1 MNVHNTIKISCVSTH
16 LLRGLLA
23 TALVLSSACGG
34 SEAERP
40 DAAVVTDREGAS
52 AAPTA
57 TQADASTPAPAGS
70 SDAAT
75 NAPSAGKLD
84 ASVPSSGS
92 DAAPPA
98 KVDTEA
104 GTAPAAADTGTPQG
118 GEEAGPAGPGATGSG
133 ACCSDGNCYCRGDA
147 PTKSSAEAGPYK
159 AESYTIARS
168 SEHGG
173 GTVYYPTDAEPPFAG
188 AVICPPLT
196 GVQAMYKDWGPFLAS
211 WGIVLVTMDTKST
224 QDSVQSRSVQLA
236 AMVKQFRAEKDRE
249 GSALKGKL
257 GDRIGTMGWSMG
269 GGATW
274 IAAAKDPTLKSSI
287 SLAGH
292 NATGGGANNSKGTMV
307 PSMQLNGATDTSI
320 LGGLGQSDGVYDII
334 PETTPKLIYVVRDK
348 GHFEWGG
355 PKAAGP
361 AAGEFVLAFQKTF
374 LEGDA
379 RWKQFLLTK
388 PANAS
393 TYKTNIK

>member
-1 MNVHNTIKISCVSTH
+1 MSVEYANRIFAKVCLVG
-16 LLRGLLA
+16 GLLSA
-23 TALVLSSACGG
+23 GLGLLTACGG
-34 SEAERP
+34 SEADPAGDESL
-40 DAAVVTDREGAS
+40 V
-52 AAPTA
+52 
-57 TQADASTPAPAGS
+57 ADASSVTGTPAEAGT
-70 SDAAT
+70 AAGPNDT
-75 NAPSAGKLD
+75 ATPSAANPD
-84 ASVPSSGS
+84 ASVPANKTDASSQAKADT
-92 DAAPPA
+92 DAATALPA
-98 KVDTEA
+98 TDAT
-104 GTAPAAADTGTPQG
+104 TATGDD
-118 GEEAGPAGPGATGSG
+118 AGPTDPGPKGSG
-133 ACCSDGNCYCRGDA
+133 TCCPDGACYCRGDA

-159 AESYTIARS
+159 VANYTLARS

-173 GTVYYPTDAEPPFAG
+173 GTVYYPMDAEPPFAG
-188 AVICPPLT
+188 SVICPPLT

-249 GSALKGKL
+249 GSQLKGKL

-292 NATGGGANNSKGTMV
+292 NATGGGANNSKGTTV

-320 LGGLGQSDGVYDII
+320 LGGMRQSDGVYDII
-334 PETTPKLIYVVRDK
+334 PETTPKLIYVVNGK
-348 GHFEWGG
+348 GHFDWGG
-355 PKAAGP
+355 PKVAGAAS
-361 AAGEFVLAFQKTF
+361 GEFVLAFQKTF
-374 LEGDA
+374 LEGDT
-379 RWKQFLLTK
+379 RWKQFLLSK

-393 TYKTNIK
+393 IYKTNIK

>member
-1 MNVHNTIKISCVSTH
+1 MNVHYTKKIRCASTQ
-16 LLRGLLA
+16 LLSGLLA
-23 TALVLSSACGG
+23 LALALSSGCGG
-34 SEAERP
+34 GEAERP
-40 DAAVVTDREGAS
+40 DSAVDTDAEGAS
-52 AAPTA
+52 AAPSA
-57 TQADASTPAPAGS
+57 TQADASTPAGS
-70 SDAAT
+70 SDAAAP
-75 NAPSAGKLD
+75 APSAGKPD
-84 ASVPSSGS
+84 ASVPPSGA

-98 KVDTEA
+98 KVDTDA
-104 GTAPAAADTGTPQG
+104 GPAPSVADTGTATDG
-118 GEEAGPAGPGATGSG
+118 GDAGPTGPGPTGG
-133 ACCSDGNCYCRGDA
+133 NACCSDGNCYCRGDA

-159 AESYTIARS
+159 VQSYTIARS

-188 AVICPPLT
+188 SVICPPLT

-274 IAAAKDPTLKSSI
+274 IAAAKDATLKSSI

-292 NATGGGANNSKGTMV
+292 NATGGGAGNSRGTMV

-374 LEGDA
+374 LEGDT